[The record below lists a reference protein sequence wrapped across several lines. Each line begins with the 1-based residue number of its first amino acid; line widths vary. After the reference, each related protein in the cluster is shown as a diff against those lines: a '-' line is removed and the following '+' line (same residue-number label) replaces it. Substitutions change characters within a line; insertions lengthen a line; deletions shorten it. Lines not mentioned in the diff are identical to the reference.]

1 MKFAKSSPRPVD
13 QKQLDH
19 LLWGRAEIPTFEPGN
34 FAAIAASGGGK
45 TTLLRLFMQSALPSI
60 GVVEDHRGLVYDA
73 KQDALPLL
81 AAIAPHSKILTS
93 HPFDAR
99 GARWD
104 MAADIREATVAIEF
118 AFTLISTEGDAQP
131 FFVNAARHLMYG
143 VIISFILTGEPWTF
157 GTLVR
162 ALKHPKRIRS
172 ILRRHPQTRE
182 IVSQYFYDERLLM
195 NIMSTLATK
204 MLPFEPIA
212 AAWDAATESFSLGEW
227 VTGNW
232 ILVLGNYETGRT
244 AIDAINRCIFKRA
257 SDLTLNLPN
266 STSRRTWF
274 VIDELSEASGGGGGG
289 GGGLPGLVSLAK
301 KGRSKGAVL
310 VIAFQSISGLRDPK
324 VYGQYFTDEILGQ
337 ISNRFFGRIECV
349 ATAEWASSLFGDE
362 ESDRESVSQSFG
374 PNGTSQSVSRQAAAR
389 RLVMPSEL
397 MSIEACSRENGLS
410 GYYIVR
416 SEGSYFD
423 NIPGEELFIGQLIPP
438 RADVPEFMPRPVSDQ
453 FLAPWTPIEQARFG
467 AAKRMRRARRGSES
481 ASSGEHRRQSAS
493 PEVWSDLDQAF
504 E

>member
-1 MKFAKSSPRPVD
+1 MKFAKSSPRPAE
-13 QKQLDH
+13 QKQFDH
-19 LLWGRAEIPTFEPGN
+19 LLWGRAEIPTFESGN
-34 FAAIAASGGGK
+34 FAAIGATGSGK
-45 TTLLRLFMQSALPSI
+45 STLLRLFLQSAFFSI
-60 GVVEDHRGLVYDA
+60 GVVADHRALVYDA
-73 KQDALPLL
+73 KQDALPML
-81 AAIAPHSKILTS
+81 AAIAPQAKILTS

-104 MAADIREATVAIEF
+104 MAADIQEATVAIEF
-118 AFTLISTEGDAQP
+118 AFTLIPTEGDAQP

-143 VIISFILTGEPWTF
+143 VIVSFILTGEPWTF

-182 IVSQYFYDERLLM
+182 IISQYFYDERLLM

-212 AAWDAATESFSLGEW
+212 AAWDAATESFSLREW

-257 SDLTLNLPN
+257 CDLTLNLPN
-266 STSRRTWF
+266 SNDRRSWF
-274 VIDELSEASGGGGGG
+274 IVDELSEASGSGGQ
-289 GGGLPGLVSLAK
+289 GGGLPGIVSLAK
-301 KGRSKGAVL
+301 KGRSRGAVL
-310 VIAFQSISGLRDPK
+310 AIAFQSISGLRDPK

-337 ISNRFFGRIECV
+337 IANRFFGRIECV

-362 ESDRESVSQSFG
+362 ESERETVTQSHG
-374 PNGTSQSVSRQAAAR
+374 PGGASQSVSRQATAR

-397 MSIEACSRENGLS
+397 MSIEACTRENGLS

-416 SEGSYFD
+416 SEGAYFD
-423 NIPGEELFIGQLIPP
+423 KIPGEELFGGQLIPP
-438 RADVPEFMPRPVSDQ
+438 RDDVAEFLPRPATDQ
-453 FLAPWTPIEQARFG
+453 FLAPWTPIEQVRFG
-467 AAKRMRRARRGSES
+467 APKRKRASQDLPTPITEN
-481 ASSGEHRRQSAS
+481 RRQSAS
-493 PEVWSDLDQAF
+493 PEVWGDLDQAF

>member
-1 MKFAKSSPRPVD
+1 MKFAKSSPRPAD
-13 QKQLDH
+13 HKQLDH

-34 FAAIAASGGGK
+34 FAAIAATGGGK
-45 TTLLRLFMQSALPSI
+45 STLLRIFLQSALWAV
-60 GVVEDHRGLVYDA
+60 GVVDDHRALVYDA
-73 KQDALPLL
+73 KQDALPMLQ
-81 AAIAPHSKILTS
+81 AIAPHAKILTS

-104 MAADIREATVAIEF
+104 MAADIQEATVAIEF
-118 AFTLISTEGDAQP
+118 AFTLIPAEGDAQP

-143 VIISFILTGEPWTF
+143 VIVSFILTGEPWTF
-157 GTLVR
+157 GTLIR
-162 ALKHPKRIRS
+162 ALKHHKRIRS

-212 AAWDAATESFSLGEW
+212 AAWDTATESFSLREW

-257 SDLTLNLPN
+257 CDLTLNLPN
-266 STSRRTWF
+266 SITRRSFF

-289 GGGLPGLVSLAK
+289 GGGLPGIVPLAK

-310 VIAFQSISGLRDPK
+310 AIAFQSISGLRDPK

-337 ISNRFFGRIECV
+337 ISNRFFGRLECV

-362 ESDRESVSQSFG
+362 ESERESVSQSYG
-374 PNGTSQSVSRQAAAR
+374 PGGASQSVSRQAAAR
-389 RLVMPSEL
+389 RLVLPSEL

-416 SEGSYFD
+416 SEGAYFD
-423 NIPGEELFIGQLIPP
+423 NIPGEELFGGQLIPP
-438 RADVPEFMPRPVSDQ
+438 RADVPEFVPRPATDQ
-453 FLAPWTPIEQARFG
+453 FLAPWTPVEQVRFG
-467 AAKRMRRARRGSES
+467 APKRHRSAPRGSVS
-481 ASSGEHRRQSAS
+481 TPSVEHRRQSDS
-493 PEVWSDLDQAF
+493 PEVWGDLDQAF

>member
-13 QKQLDH
+13 QKQFDH
-19 LLWGRAEIPTFEPGN
+19 LLWGRAEVPTYEATGHFLAVG
-34 FAAIAASGGGK
+34 ATGSGK
-45 TTLLRLFMQSALPSI
+45 TTILRLLMQSALPKI
-60 GVVEDHRGLVYDA
+60 GVIPDQRALVYDA
-73 KQDALPLL
+73 KQDVLPLL
-81 AAIAPHSKILTS
+81 AAIAPRARILTS

-104 MAADIREATVAIEF
+104 MAADIQEATVAIEF
-118 AFTLISTEGDAQP
+118 AFTLIPTEGDAQP
-131 FFVNAARHLMYG
+131 FFLNAARHLMYG

-212 AAWDAATESFSLGEW
+212 AAWDAATELFSLRDW
-227 VTGNW
+227 STGDW

-257 SDLTLNLPN
+257 CDLTLNLPN
-266 STSRRTWF
+266 SNDRRSWF
-274 VIDELSEASGGGGGG
+274 IVDELSEASGGGGGG
-289 GGGLPGLVSLAK
+289 GGGLPGIVSLAK
-301 KGRSKGAVL
+301 KGRSRGAVL
-310 VIAFQSISGLRDPK
+310 AIAFQSISGLRDPK

-337 ISNRFFGRIECV
+337 IANRFFGRIECV

-362 ESDRESVSQSFG
+362 ESERESVTESYG
-374 PNGTSQSVSRQAAAR
+374 PGGASQSVSRQATAR
-389 RLVMPSEL
+389 RLVLPSEL

-416 SEGSYFD
+416 SEGAYFD
-423 NIPGEELFIGQLIPP
+423 KIPGEDLFDGQLIPP
-438 RADVPEFMPRPVSDQ
+438 RADVAEFLPRPASDQ
-453 FLAPWTPIEQARFG
+453 FLAPWTPVEQARFG
-467 AAKRMRRARRGSES
+467 APKRLRS
-481 ASSGEHRRQSAS
+481 APNALSPIVEDRRQSAS

>member
-1 MKFAKSSPRPVD
+1 MKFAKSSPRPAD
-13 QKQLDH
+13 HKQLDH

-34 FAAIAASGGGK
+34 FAAIAATGGGK
-45 TTLLRLFMQSALPSI
+45 STLLRIFLQSALWAV
-60 GVVEDHRGLVYDA
+60 GVVDDHRALVYDA
-73 KQDALPLL
+73 KQDALPMLQ
-81 AAIAPHSKILTS
+81 AIAPHAKILTS

-104 MAADIREATVAIEF
+104 MAADIQEATVAIEF
-118 AFTLISTEGDAQP
+118 AFTLIPAEGDAQP

-143 VIISFILTGEPWTF
+143 VIVSFILTGEPWTF
-157 GTLVR
+157 GTLIR
-162 ALKHPKRIRS
+162 ALKHHKRIRS

-212 AAWDAATESFSLGEW
+212 AAWDTATESFSLREW

-257 SDLTLNLPN
+257 CDLTLNLPN
-266 STSRRTWF
+266 SITRRSFF

-289 GGGLPGLVSLAK
+289 GGGLPGIVPLAK

-310 VIAFQSISGLRDPK
+310 AIAFQSISGLRDPK

-337 ISNRFFGRIECV
+337 ISNRFFGRLECV

-362 ESDRESVSQSFG
+362 ESERESVSQSYG
-374 PNGTSQSVSRQAAAR
+374 PGGASQSVSRQAAAR
-389 RLVMPSEL
+389 RLVLPSEL

-416 SEGSYFD
+416 SEGAYFD
-423 NIPGEELFIGQLIPP
+423 NIPGEELFGGQLIPP
-438 RADVPEFMPRPVSDQ
+438 RADVPEFVPRPATDQ
-453 FLAPWTPIEQARFG
+453 FLAPWTPVEQVRFG
-467 AAKRMRRARRGSES
+467 APKRHRSAPRGSVS
-481 ASSGEHRRQSAS
+481 TPSVEHRRQSDS
-493 PEVWSDLDQAF
+493 PEVGGDLDQAF